1 MIKKLLSLT
10 ALAAM
15 VSSAAVAQ
23 TNMNY
28 ESWAPTTLSPSNP
41 VGWETFN
48 TSNFGGPDGTT
59 QETSDPGEGSISAKL
74 ETKVGFAALTGGS
87 DTAAALLTL
96 NGNLLGG
103 NVLGGVAFTGK
114 PASLDIL
121 FKSNPL
127 NGDTCILLAQLQH
140 WDAGAGDNV
149 VDGQAIL
156 MVNTAV
162 PTWTSFN
169 AVFNYFTTDTPDTL
183 VILAAS
189 AMGGV
194 FTDGLPTPG
203 STFWVDDL
211 VINFP
216 TGVKSEV
223 KNVERIAA
231 YPNPASSTVR
241 IALNDT
247 KATSIRITDI
257 TGKVVKT
264 ETVLSN
270 VVNINVEN
278 LPVGLYV
285 YQVINNES
293 VVYTNKFNVIR

>member
-23 TNMNY
+23 TNMNF

-48 TSNFGGPDGTT
+48 TSNFGGADGTT
-59 QETSDPGEGSISAKL
+59 QETADPGEGSISAKL
-74 ETKVGFAALTGGS
+74 ETKTGFAAVTGGS

-103 NVLGGVAFTGK
+103 NVLGGVAYTGK
-114 PASLDIL
+114 PASIDLL
-121 FKSNPL
+121 FKAAPQG
-127 NGDTCILLAQLQH
+127 GDTSIFLAQLQH
-140 WDAGAGDNV
+140 WDATAGDNV
-149 VDGQAIL
+149 VDGQAVL
-156 MVNTAV
+156 MLNSAV
-162 PTWTSFN
+162 PTWTSYN
-169 AVFNYFTTDTPDTL
+169 AAFSYYTTDTPDTL
-183 VILAAS
+183 IILAAS
-189 AMGGV
+189 SFGGV
-194 FTDGLPTPG
+194 FSDGLPKPG

-216 TGVKSEV
+216 TGVNNEV
-223 KNVERIAA
+223 KNSERIAA
-231 YPNPASSTVR
+231 YPNPASSTIR

-278 LPVGLYV
+278 LPIGLYV